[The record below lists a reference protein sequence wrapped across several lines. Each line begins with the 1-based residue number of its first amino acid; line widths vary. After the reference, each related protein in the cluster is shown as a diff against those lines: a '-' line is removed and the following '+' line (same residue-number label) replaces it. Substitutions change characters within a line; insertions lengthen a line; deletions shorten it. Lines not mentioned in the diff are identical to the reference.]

1 MAEQQ
6 QQERAPQWRT
16 VTRDGRTIRYAVLRR
31 AGRRIVLIKR
41 GK

>member
-6 QQERAPQWRT
+6 QQQPRWRT
-16 VTRDGRTIRYAVLRR
+16 VTHRGRVIRYAVVRR

-41 GK
+41 G